1 MNKNWLFAG
10 LATLIIGGLV
20 YQLSA
25 ILTPFMAALLVGYIF
40 DPLID
45 RAEAKSLSRGL
56 AVGLLFLLIGI
67 ALTLGLLLLIPALT
81 QQIASLVSRL
91 PGLAQAVHQWLPID
105 LPPLTNLQSLAGEH
119 WRELSGFIGPA
130 VKGMLQH
137 SLSLVDALLT
147 LTITP
152 VVAFY
157 LLRDWDSI
165 IARLKQALPRALEG
179 KVLQLSGESDQ
190 VLGSF
195 LHGQLLVMAALAVLY
210 TSGLWIVGLDQAL
223 LIGVLSGVVSFVPYL
238 GLVVG
243 LLLAVVSALLQ
254 FPDWLH
260 LLSILAVFGIVQ
272 TLESTLLTPWL
283 VGDRIGL
290 HPVAVIFA
298 ILAGGQLFGFTG
310 ILLALPA
317 AAILGVLIRHAWQSY
332 LASSAYLGDA
342 SNSGN
347 SITEPPS
354 EAPIAEEQAQ

>member
-1 MNKNWLFAG
+1 MTLNRNWLFGG
-10 LATLIIGGLV
+10 LAAIITGVLV
-20 YQLSA
+20 YQLA
-25 ILTPFMAALLVGYIF
+25 GILTPFMAALLVGYIF

-45 RAEAKSLSRGL
+45 RVEARGIPRGL
-56 AVGLLFLLIGI
+56 AVGLLFLLIGVS
-67 ALTLGLLLLIPALT
+67 LTLGLLLLIPALAE
-81 QQIASLVSRL
+81 QIASLTSRL
-91 PGLAQAVHQWLPID
+91 PGLAQALQKWLPIE
-105 LPPLTNLQSLAGEH
+105 LPSLNNLQALAGEH
-119 WRELSGFIGPA
+119 WQQISGVLAPTL
-130 VKGMLQH
+130 KSMLQH

-165 IARLKQALPRALEG
+165 IARLKEALPRGMQSKL
-179 KVLQLSGESDQ
+179 LQLGSESDQ

-260 LLSILAVFGIVQ
+260 LVSILAVFGVVQ

-298 ILAGGQLFGFTG
+298 VLAGGQLFGFTG
-310 ILLALPA
+310 ILLALPVA
-317 AAILGVLIRHAWQSY
+317 AVLGVLTRHAWQSY
-332 LASSAYLGDA
+332 LASSAYLDNAGQA
-342 SNSGN
+342 VGEA
-347 SITEPPS
+347 TEEP
-354 EAPIAEEQAQ
+354 ATAEEQAQ